1 MTSTA
6 TRAPQLFTC
15 TCDAQPEPHLMPV
28 QRIVVT
34 PAADVDPVGVLDA
47 LTMAWYDATLF
58 FGPDVV
64 MVVAY
69 EEGDTTGAVKIA
81 REWAA
86 AQGFAAEPYEGE
98 FVTVRVAPEGVPQ
111 APGEDRPVYRYA
123 A

>member
-1 MTSTA
+1 MTTA
-6 TRAPQLFTC
+6 TRAPQFFTC
-15 TCDAQPEPHLMPV
+15 TCDRYPEPHRMPV

-34 PAADVDPVGVLDA
+34 PAAVVDPDGIRDA
-47 LTMAWYDATLF
+47 LMSVWYDATLF

-69 EEGDTTGAVKIA
+69 EEGEETGAADAA
-81 REWAA
+81 REWAD
-86 AQGFAAEPYEGE
+86 AQGFAVEPYDGE
-98 FVTVRVAPEGVPQ
+98 FFTVRIAPEGAPQ

>member
-1 MTSTA
+1 MTTA
-6 TRAPQLFTC
+6 TRAPQTFTC
-15 TCDAQPEPHLMPV
+15 TCELRPEPHQLPV

-34 PAADVDPVGVLDA
+34 PAAVVDPDGIRDA
-47 LTMAWYDATLF
+47 LMNVWYDATLF

-69 EEGDTTGAVKIA
+69 EEGEETGAAEVA

-86 AQGFAAEPYEGE
+86 AQGFAAEPYDGE
-98 FVTVRVAPEGVPQ
+98 FVAVRIAPEGAPRS
-111 APGEDRPVYRYA
+111 PGEDRPIYRYA